1 MRMVSDRR
9 GAANTSSRLG
19 RAAVIAVGAGI
30 GLGVSAAQAISL
42 EDAVRLTVTTNPRIG
57 IVASNREQIDEE
69 LRQARGIYLPT
80 VDVALGVGG
89 EVTDNRETRAAGTTD
104 RWLTREEASLNVVQ
118 RVFDGFETDSRVA
131 REKARIQSAARRV
144 YENSEF
150 IALDAIGAYLEVR
163 RQRELL
169 ALAEQNIQ
177 VHLDILDSLQ
187 QRLAAG
193 AGSSA
198 DVSQTQARVAR
209 SRATRAQTANEL
221 RDAEALYARIIGQFP
236 DEIERPTLPVDALP
250 QSLDAALEMARR
262 GNPTVRIFEADVD
275 SAEAEVSLAQSS
287 FYPLLTI
294 EAQSNYTNNAG
305 GIDAYDW
312 ENRIMLRMRWNLF
325 RGGIDRAARQ
335 EALAVVAE
343 NKNRRFNAFLEA
355 NEEVRRSWAAFQA
368 SQARVRNLGEA
379 VGHNVDTRNAYQQQF
394 TVAQRTLLDVLDAE
408 NELFISR
415 GQLATAEINELR
427 AGYRLL
433 AVDGVLLTT
442 LGIPAPEQAS
452 EVSESFSQSILLR

>member
-1 MRMVSDRR
+1 MRVVSNRR
-9 GAANTSSRLG
+9 GAANTSSRLA

-42 EDAVRLTVTTNPRIG
+42 EDAVRLTVTTSPRIG

-80 VDVALGVGG
+80 VDLALGIGG
-89 EVTDNRETRAAGTTD
+89 EVTDNRETRAAGETD
-104 RWLTREEASLNVVQ
+104 RVLTREEASLNVVQ
-118 RVFDGFETDSRVA
+118 RLFDGFETDSRVA

-163 RQRELL
+163 RQRELV

-209 SRATRAQTANEL
+209 SRATRAQTANDL
-221 RDAEALYARIIGQFP
+221 RDAEALYARIVGQFP

-262 GNPTVRIFEADVD
+262 SNPTVKIFEADVD
-275 SAEAEVSLAQSS
+275 SAEAEVSLAQSA

-294 EAQSNYTNNAG
+294 EAQSNYTNDAG
-305 GIDAYDW
+305 GINAYDW

-355 NEEVRRSWAAFQA
+355 NEEVRRSWAAFEA
-368 SQARVRNLGEA
+368 SQTRVRNLGEA
-379 VGHNVDTRNAYQQQF
+379 VGHNVDTRNAYKQQF

-408 NELFISR
+408 NELFVSR